1 MWNNIAKIFMFR
13 FIIAMRVQRNDNYTH
28 TFKNGGF
35 YNTTGELEKN
45 IILSRAI
52 IDLAGCDVPWV
63 IMANNKHERIERA
76 RRYTIVFILGFLS
89 PIALVP
95 GLNRFAMKYMVKL
108 TKSFWANNHKA
119 MHLSNKYLVSA
130 AKTKEG
136 LTKLARKTTNG
147 PIEAA
152 YYKLTGKK
160 QVQAGLKLKELL
172 EQSGGDWE
180 KLRQKLIS
188 AKNTVLCT
196 DFLMQGI
203 ALGSLGFV
211 NNYLTK
217 KKTGESG
224 FSAEFK
230 MADKKIVEK
239 RADDYEKNKF
249 VRYAGFLAMA
259 AGLGTLIPLALKK
272 GLRASDASKF
282 GNFVKKHADK
292 FDYEKGIYM
301 SRLAFLILILVMN
314 HGGLLIASRNKTE
327 AKDVTIRM
335 GGADIIFFGGDLV
348 IASLL
353 ANMCDRLF
361 KTKLVNHDKKAEK
374 SLFRKIFPKV
384 KPIREINE
392 LVDEGKIA
400 PVNKKLA
407 TGLYWTNLGILAF
420 GMGYLIP
427 TLINKI
433 IRTDVKKDVEKE
445 NKISM

>member
-1 MWNNIAKIFMFR
+1 
-13 FIIAMRVQRNDNYTH
+13 MRIKRDDNYTH

-63 IMANNKHERIERA
+63 VMANNKHERIERA

-108 TKSFWANNHKA
+108 TKNFWAHNHKA

-136 LTKLARKTTNG
+136 LKKLAKKTTNG
-147 PIEAA
+147 PIEAF

-160 QVQAGLKLKELL
+160 QAQTGLNLKELL
-172 EQSGGDWE
+172 AQSGGDWE
-180 KLRQKLIS
+180 KLRQKLID
-188 AKNTVLCT
+188 AKNSVLCI
-196 DFLMQGI
+196 DFLMQGV

-249 VRYAGFLAMA
+249 VRYAGFLAMTL
-259 AGLGTLIPLALKK
+259 GLGTLIPLALKK

-282 GNFVKKHADK
+282 GNLVKKHADK

-301 SRLAFLILILVMN
+301 SRIAFLVLCCVMN

-335 GGADIIFFGGDLV
+335 GGADIVFFGGDLL

-353 ANMCDRLF
+353 ANMSDRLF
-361 KTKLVNHDKKAEK
+361 KTKLINHDEKTEK

-384 KPIREINE
+384 KPIRVINE
-392 LVDEGKIA
+392 LVDEGKLPAI
-400 PVNKKLA
+400 NKKLA
-407 TGLYWTNLGILAF
+407 TGFYWANLGILALTL
-420 GMGYLIP
+420 GYIIP

-433 IRTDVKKDVEKE
+433 IKTDVKKDVEKE
-445 NKISM
+445 NKVNK